1 MVLWR
6 GDIEKVKNKVEYTGW
21 LSGIG
26 MLGLTYGIIWTFLGI
41 SGQLLGI
48 TERFFSNQQLVLL
61 GIFQLL
67 SSVLFLTVRKEVI
80 YLMFTV
86 MFNMSCMTQTI
97 MHFEHLHLIMRMEE
111 DPLLFSTKMLLW
123 SRFLITVTLVD
134 WLCFAYL
141 IYKYF
146 DLKAEF
152 RKYEKPYGHK
162 SENVESEDVPYY
174 YKVLGV
180 SKDASQE
187 EIKRAYYRLVRI
199 YHPDVSADP
208 EARRKFEEIR
218 KAYEVLSDPEKRAK
232 YDKFEHAYRSG
243 RY

>member
-1 MVLWR
+1 MK
-6 GDIEKVKNKVEYTGW
+6 DKVEYTGW
-21 LSGIG
+21 LYGIG
-26 MLGLTYGIIWTFLGI
+26 VLGFINGIVVIFLSLVRALIAGMLF
-41 SGQLLGI
+41 
-48 TERFFSNQQLVLL
+48 
-61 GIFQLL
+61 GIFLL
-67 SSVLFLTVRKEVI
+67 LLSVLFLTIRNRMI
-80 YLMFTV
+80 YLMYMG
-86 MFNMSCMTQTI
+86 MFAIICLVRTI
-97 MHFEHLHLIMRMEE
+97 AS
-111 DPLLFSTKMLLW
+111 PLPSQPN
-123 SRFLITVTLVD
+123 FLGYLSVTFIY

-146 DLKAEF
+146 DLRAEF
-152 RKYEKPYGHK
+152 RKYEKPYGHEREK
-162 SENVESEDVPYY
+162 VESEDVPYY

-180 SKDASQE
+180 SKDATQE